1 MEWMEILAQL
11 FEIVLLPLLGAVA
24 AFLVVLIKKKGDQIA
39 NKTNNEIEQKYI
51 KMLTETIADCVS
63 ATTQTYVDSLKKQG
77 KFDAEAQKV
86 AFQMSYT
93 AVFNVLTEDAK
104 DYLNELYGDLGA
116 YVTQKIEAQV
126 QADKKITPIEPAAAD

>member
-1 MEWMEILAQL
+1 MEWMEILTQL

-39 NKTNNEIEQKYI
+39 NKTNDEIEQKYI

-104 DYLNELYGDLGA
+104 DYLSELYGDLGA

-126 QADKKITPIEPAAAD
+126 QADKKITPIEPAAAG